1 MQNCVR
7 SCRTGIDIASRR
19 ISPWLKNDSKKIS
32 NESHTNS
39 DLRLGLLFNSERLAV
54 ETEPQRVSSAFLS
67 FPFASEKVQ
76 EHRARQIADYCDP
89 DQWQCSCWTF
99 IGTDELRAE
108 DEKVPYQRYTVPPDY
123 SRALWSA
130 NQLCT
135 ANGSD
140 RGHFSFFLSL
150 FFLSY
155 FLCPP
160 RSFCFCSFRY
170 VAFVLSRY
178 LFQNF
183 QPSFLPS
190 AERSTFFFELTAT
203 NHFQIEYYRSRER
216 EKSSNVEFAVN
227 LSTVRKYAINFKC

>member
-39 DLRLGLLFNSERLAV
+39 DLRLGLLFNSECLAV

-140 RGHFSFFLSL
+140 EAIFL
-150 FFLSY
+150 FFSPFFFSLTS
-155 FLCPP
+155 FVCHAVSASAPSATL
-160 RSFCFCSFRY
+160 RSFCLDTFFRIFNPLFFHPRNVPPFFRVNRNESFSNR
-170 VAFVLSRY
+170 VLS
-178 LFQNF
+178 L
-183 QPSFLPS
+183 
-190 AERSTFFFELTAT
+190 E
-203 NHFQIEYYRSRER
+203 RER
-216 EKSSNVEFAVN
+216 EIEQRRVRGKFIN
-227 LSTVRKYAINFKC
+227 STKVRD